1 MFRLLFY
8 VLFLFVLFVSCVFA
22 YCLYCRFNIMFA
34 RCVLVLLCLVCLM
47 FRFVRFY
54 FSAWNHDARS
64 QNCRLPSMNAWPGI
78 FLFVW
83 CARVRNSFSARA
95 FLSNCFY
102 GSFIVIALIWC
113 TLVRLWIAFTFLFLL
128 SDSILRCVCFALVS
142 FVLVYRYGFLS
153 CLTFFLCCLV
163 LSMSETQSYAW
174 VPSLVVFVFAAG
186 PIMFSM
192 GAVALGSICW
202 PAVVLW
208 NWFQWW

>member
-1 MFRLLFY
+1 MFQ
-8 VLFLFVLFVSCVFA
+8 
-22 YCLYCRFNIMFA
+22 I
-34 RCVLVLLCLVCLM
+34 
-47 FRFVRFY
+47 
-54 FSAWNHDARS
+54 
-64 QNCRLPSMNAWPGI
+64 CRLHFMNARPSI

-83 CARVRNSFSARA
+83 CARVRNSFSART

-102 GSFIVIALIWC
+102 GSFMLIVAFIWY
-113 TLVRLWIAFTFLFLL
+113 TLVRLWVAFTFLFLL
-128 SDSILRCVCFALVS
+128 SDSILRCVYFALVS
-142 FVLVYRYGFLS
+142 FVLVYRYGFLFGPISS

-186 PIMFSM
+186 PIMFPM

-202 PAVVLW
+202 PEGVLW